1 MAKVNIAGL
10 GRAAVLA
17 ALFNHTEPLGMGTHD
32 PLAHT
37 KLSVEE
43 AQLSGLGEIP
53 GGHRSPRAGP
63 GLHRAGWRRARSVS
77 TTGTMGLGSP
87 RRCSPGCVRPER

>member
-1 MAKVNIAGL
+1 MARVNIAGL

-17 ALFNHTEPLGMGTHD
+17 ALFNHTEPLGMGTYD

-43 AQLSGLGEIP
+43 AQQLPDSVKPRAVTALPEPGRAFIAP
-53 GGHRSPRAGP
+53 GGG
-63 GLHRAGWRRARSVS
+63 
-77 TTGTMGLGSP
+77 
-87 RRCSPGCVRPER
+87 VRGR